1 MVILARWVGFALK
14 TCRFCIFLGTIPRI
28 IDLNRNTRC
37 SCMEAEGCQWEDCQV
52 WSGFVIGH
60 QIKIGYFL
68 TFKVLRT
75 NVYKVTIFDYSV
87 IKVVMKQ

>member
-1 MVILARWVGFALK
+1 
-14 TCRFCIFLGTIPRI
+14 
-28 IDLNRNTRC
+28 
-37 SCMEAEGCQWEDCQV
+37 METEGCQWEDCQG
-52 WSGFVIGH
+52 WPGFVIGH

-87 IKVVMKQ
+87 IKVVMK